1 MEAGYLNKKGTIF
14 NDRFAIGKKSAKI
27 IELVLYENRTQ
38 FLGFQATY
46 LVGSTEKKG
55 FVNVLK
61 RENERFLKNRTVKL

>member
-46 LVGSTEKKG
+46 LVGST
-55 FVNVLK
+55 
-61 RENERFLKNRTVKL
+61 